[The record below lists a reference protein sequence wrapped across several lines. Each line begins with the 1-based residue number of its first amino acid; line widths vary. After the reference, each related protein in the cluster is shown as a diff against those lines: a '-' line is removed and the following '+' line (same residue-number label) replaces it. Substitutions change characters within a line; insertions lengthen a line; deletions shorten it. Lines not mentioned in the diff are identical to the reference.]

1 MDRDVMNTQQVPAS
15 IWQQMI
21 QQNFLSLYDLAA
33 DKITDPE
40 YLQGYDFVFE
50 FSNAVV
56 YLIVNDVTI
65 QADRQ
70 DIDSTQVR
78 TWRKEVVNQLIK
90 QHAQL
95 YLKNE
100 QALTY
105 QNESKNQ
112 SKNKLASDQA
122 QTADKAIYFIG
133 LTALSVQ
140 HQEIAEKNAEKS
152 TAQNLYQNSY
162 RNSYRTNHQSKP
174 VKTASYAVGYE
185 YGSQF
190 FAEDCVLDLDD
201 KESVLQVFSYQ
212 NFTEILKQL
221 VTPSDLTAF
230 LDFHRRKL
238 AGFEAFQDE
247 STLLAQFLQSADFHQ
262 RAIEVQKQLVSHN
275 LIAEIE
281 PRLLKAAEPEQAEFA
296 QALMAEIQKNTRM
309 WYKLFNSLV
318 KEYYD
323 VGTPIPKAQV
333 DILVD
338 ESMYTYACLVEKILA
353 HRTIDQESRWNG
365 YVRHEHSY
373 NVFGRHYLL
382 VFYAQDDNSSLSAD
396 KVRAGHQDLLF
407 ELNAQMQQPVM
418 QDLFLIGVDVR
429 PCEDSV
435 NTEVHLD
442 AFHQQGSL
450 IDANTQRL
458 YEQLAE
464 LRAQS

>member
-1 MDRDVMNTQQVPAS
+1 MYRDIMDTQQVPAS

-21 QQNFLSLYDLAA
+21 QQNFLSLYDLTP

-70 DIDSTQVR
+70 DIDSAQVR
-78 TWRKEVVNQLIK
+78 TWRKDVVNQLIK

-95 YLKNE
+95 YLKNDK
-100 QALTY
+100 ALAY
-105 QNESKNQ
+105 KDESKNK
-112 SKNKLASDQA
+112 SKNESASDT
-122 QTADKAIYFIG
+122 TADKAIYFIG

-140 HQEIAEKNAEKS
+140 HQDIAEKNS
-152 TAQNLYQNSY
+152 AQNTYHNSYQNSY
-162 RNSYRTNHQSKP
+162 RNSHQSKP
-174 VKTASYAVGYE
+174 AEAVSYAVGYE

-201 KESVLQVFSYQ
+201 EESVLQVFSYQ

-230 LDFHRRKL
+230 LDFHRGKL
-238 AGFEAFQDE
+238 TGFEAFQDE
-247 STLLAQFLQSADFHQ
+247 STLLVQFLQSPDFHQ
-262 RAIEVQKQLVSHN
+262 RAIKVQEQLVSHD
-275 LIAEIE
+275 LIAQIE

-296 QALMAEIQKNTRM
+296 KALMAEIQKNTRM
-309 WYKLFNSLV
+309 WYQLFNSLV
-318 KEYYD
+318 RERYD
-323 VGTPIPKAQV
+323 AGTPLPKEQV

-353 HRTIDQESRWNG
+353 HRTIDQDSRWNG

-429 PCEDSV
+429 PCENSV

-442 AFHQQGSL
+442 AFHQHGSL

-458 YEQLAE
+458 YQQLAE

>member
-1 MDRDVMNTQQVPAS
+1 MDTQQVPAS

-21 QQNFLSLYDLAA
+21 QQNFLSLYDLTP

-70 DIDSTQVR
+70 DIDSAQVR
-78 TWRKEVVNQLIK
+78 RWRKDVVNQLIK

-95 YLKNE
+95 YLKNDK
-100 QALTY
+100 ALAY
-105 QNESKNQ
+105 KDESKNK
-112 SKNKLASDQA
+112 SKNESASDT
-122 QTADKAIYFIG
+122 TADKAIYFIG

-140 HQEIAEKNAEKS
+140 HQDIAEKNS
-152 TAQNLYQNSY
+152 AQSAYHNSYQNSY
-162 RNSYRTNHQSKP
+162 RNSHQSKP
-174 VKTASYAVGYE
+174 AEAVSYAVGYE

-201 KESVLQVFSYQ
+201 EESVLQVFSYQ

-230 LDFHRRKL
+230 LDFHRGKL
-238 AGFEAFQDE
+238 TGFEAFQDE
-247 STLLAQFLQSADFHQ
+247 STLLVQFLQSPDFHQ
-262 RAIEVQKQLVSHN
+262 RAIKVQEQLVSHD
-275 LIAEIE
+275 LIAQIE

-296 QALMAEIQKNTRM
+296 KALMAEIQKNTRM
-309 WYKLFNSLV
+309 WYQLFNSLV
-318 KEYYD
+318 RERYD
-323 VGTPIPKAQV
+323 AGTPLPKEQV

-353 HRTIDQESRWNG
+353 HRTIDQDSRWSG

-373 NVFGRHYLL
+373 NVFGRHYLM

-442 AFHQQGSL
+442 AFHQHGSL

>member
-1 MDRDVMNTQQVPAS
+1 MYRDIMDTQQVPAS

-21 QQNFLSLYDLAA
+21 QQNFLSLYDLTP

-78 TWRKEVVNQLIK
+78 TWRKDVVNQLIK

-95 YLKNE
+95 YLKNDK
-100 QALTY
+100 ALAY
-105 QNESKNQ
+105 KDESKNK
-112 SKNKLASDQA
+112 SKNESASDT
-122 QTADKAIYFIG
+122 TADKAIYFIG

-140 HQEIAEKNAEKS
+140 HQDIAEKNS
-152 TAQNLYQNSY
+152 AQSAYHNSYQNSY
-162 RNSYRTNHQSKP
+162 RNSHQSKP
-174 VKTASYAVGYE
+174 AEAVSYAVGYE

-201 KESVLQVFSYQ
+201 EESVLQVFSYQ

-230 LDFHRRKL
+230 LDFHRGKL
-238 AGFEAFQDE
+238 TGFEAFQDE
-247 STLLAQFLQSADFHQ
+247 STLLVQFLQSPDFHQ
-262 RAIEVQKQLVSHN
+262 RAIKVQEQLVSHD
-275 LIAEIE
+275 LIAQIE

-296 QALMAEIQKNTRM
+296 KALMAEIQKNTRM
-309 WYKLFNSLV
+309 WYQLFNSLV
-318 KEYYD
+318 RERYD
-323 VGTPIPKAQV
+323 AGTPLPKEQV

-353 HRTIDQESRWNG
+353 HRTIDQDSRWNG

-373 NVFGRHYLL
+373 NVFGRHYLM

-429 PCEDSV
+429 PCENSV

-442 AFHQQGSL
+442 AFHQHGSL

-458 YEQLAE
+458 YQQLAE

>member
-1 MDRDVMNTQQVPAS
+1 MYRDIMDTQQVPAS

-21 QQNFLSLYDLAA
+21 QQNFLSLYDLTP

-50 FSNAVV
+50 FSNAMV

-95 YLKNE
+95 YLKND
-100 QALTY
+100 QALAY
-105 QNESKNQ
+105 KNKSKNES
-112 SKNKLASDQA
+112 ASDT
-122 QTADKAIYFIG
+122 TADKAVYFIG
-133 LTALSVQ
+133 LTSLSVQ
-140 HQEIAEKNAEKS
+140 HQEIAEKNS
-152 TAQNLYQNSY
+152 AQKGYQNSYQNSY
-162 RNSYRTNHQSKP
+162 RNNHQSKP
-174 VKTASYAVGYE
+174 VEAASYAVGYE

-201 KESVLQVFSYQ
+201 EESVLQVFSYQ

-247 STLLAQFLQSADFHQ
+247 STLLAQFLQSPDFHQ
-262 RAIEVQKQLVSHN
+262 RAIKVQEQLISHD
-275 LIAEIE
+275 LIVQIE

-296 QALMAEIQKNTRM
+296 KALMAEIQKNTRM
-309 WYKLFNSLV
+309 WYQLFNSLIR
-318 KEYYD
+318 ECYEA
-323 VGTPIPKAQV
+323 GTPLPKEQV

-353 HRTIDQESRWNG
+353 HRSIDQDSRWTG
-365 YVRHEHSY
+365 YMRHEHSY

-442 AFHQQGSL
+442 GFHQHGSL

-458 YEQLAE
+458 YQQLAE

>member
-1 MDRDVMNTQQVPAS
+1 MYRDIMDTQQVPAS

-21 QQNFLSLYDLAA
+21 QQNFLSLYDLTP

-95 YLKNE
+95 YLKNDK
-100 QALTY
+100 ALAY
-105 QNESKNQ
+105 KDESKNK
-112 SKNKLASDQA
+112 SKNESASDT
-122 QTADKAIYFIG
+122 TADKAIYFIG

-140 HQEIAEKNAEKS
+140 HQDIAEKNSAQS
-152 TAQNLYQNSY
+152 TYHNSYQNSY
-162 RNSYRTNHQSKP
+162 RNSHQSKP
-174 VKTASYAVGYE
+174 AEAVSYAVGYE

-201 KESVLQVFSYQ
+201 EESVLQVFSYQ

-230 LDFHRRKL
+230 LDFHRGKL
-238 AGFEAFQDE
+238 TGFEAFQDE
-247 STLLAQFLQSADFHQ
+247 STLLVQFLQSPDFHQ
-262 RAIEVQKQLVSHN
+262 RAIKVQEQLVSHD
-275 LIAEIE
+275 LIAQIE

-296 QALMAEIQKNTRM
+296 KALMAEIQKNTRM
-309 WYKLFNSLV
+309 WYQLFNSLV
-318 KEYYD
+318 RERYD
-323 VGTPIPKAQV
+323 AGTPLPKEQV

-353 HRTIDQESRWNG
+353 HRSIDQDSRWTG

-373 NVFGRHYLL
+373 NVFGRHYLM
-382 VFYAQDDNSSLSAD
+382 VFYAQDDSSSLSAD

-442 AFHQQGSL
+442 AFHQHGSL

-458 YEQLAE
+458 YQQLAE

>member
-1 MDRDVMNTQQVPAS
+1 MYRDIMDTQQVPAS

-21 QQNFLSLYDLAA
+21 QQNFLSLYDLTP

-70 DIDSTQVR
+70 DIDSAQVR
-78 TWRKEVVNQLIK
+78 TWRKDVVNQLIK

-95 YLKNE
+95 YLKNDK
-100 QALTY
+100 ALAY
-105 QNESKNQ
+105 KDESKNK
-112 SKNKLASDQA
+112 SKNESASDT
-122 QTADKAIYFIG
+122 TADKAIYFIG

-140 HQEIAEKNAEKS
+140 HQDIAEKNSAQS
-152 TAQNLYQNSY
+152 TYHNSYQNSY
-162 RNSYRTNHQSKP
+162 RNSHQSKP
-174 VKTASYAVGYE
+174 AEAVSYAVGYE

-201 KESVLQVFSYQ
+201 EESVLQVFSYQ

-230 LDFHRRKL
+230 LDFHRGKL
-238 AGFEAFQDE
+238 TGFEAFQDE
-247 STLLAQFLQSADFHQ
+247 STLLVQFLQSPDFHQ
-262 RAIEVQKQLVSHN
+262 RAIKVQEQLVSHD
-275 LIAEIE
+275 LIAQIE

-296 QALMAEIQKNTRM
+296 KALMAEIQKNTRM
-309 WYKLFNSLV
+309 WYQLFNSLV
-318 KEYYD
+318 RERYD
-323 VGTPIPKAQV
+323 AGTPLPKEQV

-353 HRTIDQESRWNG
+353 HRTIDQDSRWNG

-373 NVFGRHYLL
+373 NVFGRHYLM

-435 NTEVHLD
+435 NTEVHLE
-442 AFHQQGSL
+442 AFHQHGSL

>member
-1 MDRDVMNTQQVPAS
+1 MDRDVMDTQQVPAS

-21 QQNFLSLYDLAA
+21 QQNFLSLYDLTP
-33 DKITDPE
+33 DKITNPE
-40 YLQGYDFVFE
+40 YLQGYVFVFE

-78 TWRKEVVNQLIK
+78 VWRKEVVNQLIK

-100 QALTY
+100 QALAY
-105 QNESKNQ
+105 QNDSKNQ
-112 SKNKLASDQA
+112 SKSKLASD

-140 HQEIAEKNAEKS
+140 HQEITEKNTTKNN
-152 TAQNLYQNSY
+152 AQNVYQNRYQNSY
-162 RNSYRTNHQSKP
+162 RNSQQSKP
-174 VKTASYAVGYE
+174 VETASYAVGYE

-201 KESVLQVFSYQ
+201 EESVLQVFSYQ

-247 STLLAQFLQSADFHQ
+247 STLLAQFLQSPDFHQ

-281 PRLLKAAEPEQAEFA
+281 PRLLKAAEPEQTEFA

-318 KEYYD
+318 KECYAA
-323 VGTPIPKAQV
+323 GTPLPKEQV

-353 HRTIDQESRWNG
+353 HRTIDQDSRWSG
-365 YVRHEHSY
+365 YARHEHSY

-429 PCEDSV
+429 PCEDTV

>member
-1 MDRDVMNTQQVPAS
+1 MYRDIMNTQQVPAS

-21 QQNFLSLYDLAA
+21 QQNFLSLYDLTP

-70 DIDSTQVR
+70 DIDSAQVR
-78 TWRKEVVNQLIK
+78 RWRKDVVNQLIK

-95 YLKNE
+95 YLKNDK
-100 QALTY
+100 ALAY
-105 QNESKNQ
+105 KDESKNK
-112 SKNKLASDQA
+112 SKNESASDT
-122 QTADKAIYFIG
+122 TADKAIYFIG

-140 HQEIAEKNAEKS
+140 HQDIAEKNS
-152 TAQNLYQNSY
+152 AQSAYHNSYQNSY
-162 RNSYRTNHQSKP
+162 RNSHQSKP
-174 VKTASYAVGYE
+174 AEAVSYAVGYE

-201 KESVLQVFSYQ
+201 EESVLQVFSYQ

-221 VTPSDLTAF
+221 VTPSDLTTF
-230 LDFHRRKL
+230 LDFHRGKL
-238 AGFEAFQDE
+238 TGFEAFQDE
-247 STLLAQFLQSADFHQ
+247 STLLVQFLQSPDFHQ
-262 RAIEVQKQLVSHN
+262 RAIKVQEQLVSHD
-275 LIAEIE
+275 LIAQIE

-296 QALMAEIQKNTRM
+296 KALMAEIQKNTRM
-309 WYKLFNSLV
+309 WYQLFNSLV
-318 KEYYD
+318 RERYD
-323 VGTPIPKAQV
+323 AGTPLPKEQV

-353 HRTIDQESRWNG
+353 HRTIDQDSRWSG

-373 NVFGRHYLL
+373 NVFGRHYLM
-382 VFYAQDDNSSLSAD
+382 VFYAQDDSSSLSAD

-418 QDLFLIGVDVR
+418 QDLFLIGVGVR
-429 PCEDSV
+429 PCENSV

-442 AFHQQGSL
+442 AFHQHGSL

>member
-1 MDRDVMNTQQVPAS
+1 MYRDIMDTQQVPAS

-21 QQNFLSLYDLAA
+21 QQNFLSLYDLTA

-50 FSNAVV
+50 FSNAMV

-95 YLKNE
+95 YLKND
-100 QALTY
+100 QALAY
-105 QNESKNQ
+105 KKES
-112 SKNKLASDQA
+112 AFDT
-122 QTADKAIYFIG
+122 TADKAVYFIG
-133 LTALSVQ
+133 LTSLSVQ
-140 HQEIAEKNAEKS
+140 HQEIAEKNS
-152 TAQNLYQNSY
+152 AQKGYQNSYQNSY
-162 RNSYRTNHQSKP
+162 RNNHQSKP
-174 VKTASYAVGYE
+174 VEAASYAVGYE

-201 KESVLQVFSYQ
+201 EESVLQVFSYQ

-247 STLLAQFLQSADFHQ
+247 STLLAQFLQSPDFHQ

-275 LIAEIE
+275 LVAQIE

-296 QALMAEIQKNTRM
+296 KALMAEIQKNTRM
-309 WYKLFNSLV
+309 WYRLFNSLV
-318 KEYYD
+318 RECYD
-323 VGTPIPKAQV
+323 AGTPLPKEQV

-353 HRTIDQESRWNG
+353 HRSIDQDSRWTG

-442 AFHQQGSL
+442 AFHQHGSL

-458 YEQLAE
+458 YQQLAE

>member
-1 MDRDVMNTQQVPAS
+1 MYRDIMDTQQVPAS

-21 QQNFLSLYDLAA
+21 QQNFLSLYDLTA
-33 DKITDPE
+33 DKITNPE

-50 FSNAVV
+50 FSNAMV

-90 QHAQL
+90 QHSQL
-95 YLKNE
+95 YFKNDNALAYKNE
-100 QALTY
+100 
-105 QNESKNQ
+105 S
-112 SKNKLASDQA
+112 AS
-122 QTADKAIYFIG
+122 DKAIYFIG
-133 LTALSVQ
+133 LTSLSVQ
-140 HQEIAEKNAEKS
+140 HQEIAEKNS
-152 TAQNLYQNSY
+152 AQKGYQNSYQNSY
-162 RNSYRTNHQSKP
+162 RNNYQSKASEA
-174 VKTASYAVGYE
+174 ASYAVGYE

-201 KESVLQVFSYQ
+201 EESVLQVFSYQ
-212 NFTEILKQL
+212 NFTQILKQL

-230 LDFHRRKL
+230 LDFHRLKL

-247 STLLAQFLQSADFHQ
+247 STLLAQFLQSPDFHQ

-275 LIAEIE
+275 LIAQIE

-296 QALMAEIQKNTRM
+296 KALMAEIQKNTRM
-309 WYKLFNSLV
+309 WYRLFNSLV
-318 KEYYD
+318 RECYD
-323 VGTPIPKAQV
+323 AGTPLPKEQV

-353 HRTIDQESRWNG
+353 HRSIDQDSRWTG

-407 ELNAQMQQPVM
+407 ELNAQMQKPVM

-442 AFHQQGSL
+442 AFHQHGSL

-458 YEQLAE
+458 YQQLAE

>member
-1 MDRDVMNTQQVPAS
+1 MYRDIMDTQQVPAS

-21 QQNFLSLYDLAA
+21 QQNFLSLYDLTP

-65 QADRQ
+65 QTDRQ
-70 DIDSTQVR
+70 DIDSAQVR
-78 TWRKEVVNQLIK
+78 TWRKDVVNQLIK

-95 YLKNE
+95 YLKNDK
-100 QALTY
+100 ALAY
-105 QNESKNQ
+105 KDESKNK
-112 SKNKLASDQA
+112 SKNESASDT
-122 QTADKAIYFIG
+122 TADKAIYFIG
-133 LTALSVQ
+133 LTALAVQ
-140 HQEIAEKNAEKS
+140 HQDIAEKNSAQS
-152 TAQNLYQNSY
+152 TYHNCYQNSY
-162 RNSYRTNHQSKP
+162 RNSHQSKP
-174 VKTASYAVGYE
+174 AEAVSYAVGYE

-201 KESVLQVFSYQ
+201 EESVLQVFSYQ

-230 LDFHRRKL
+230 LDFHRGKL
-238 AGFEAFQDE
+238 TGFEAFQDE
-247 STLLAQFLQSADFHQ
+247 STLLVQFLQSPDFHQ
-262 RAIEVQKQLVSHN
+262 RAIKVQEQLVSHD
-275 LIAEIE
+275 LIAQIE

-296 QALMAEIQKNTRM
+296 KALMAEIQKNTRM
-309 WYKLFNSLV
+309 WYQLFNSLV
-318 KEYYD
+318 RERYD
-323 VGTPIPKAQV
+323 AGTPLPKEQV

-353 HRTIDQESRWNG
+353 HRTIDQDSRWNG

-373 NVFGRHYLL
+373 NVFGRHYLM
-382 VFYAQDDNSSLSAD
+382 VFYAQDDNSSLSAH

-442 AFHQQGSL
+442 AFHQHGSL

-458 YEQLAE
+458 YQQLAE

>member
-1 MDRDVMNTQQVPAS
+1 MYRDIMDTQQVPAS

-21 QQNFLSLYDLAA
+21 QQNFLSLYDLTP

-50 FSNAVV
+50 FSNAMV

-95 YLKNE
+95 YLKND
-100 QALTY
+100 QALAY
-105 QNESKNQ
+105 KKKSKNES
-112 SKNKLASDQA
+112 ASD
-122 QTADKAIYFIG
+122 TTTDKAIYFIG
-133 LTALSVQ
+133 LTSLSVQ
-140 HQEIAEKNAEKS
+140 HQEISEKNS
-152 TAQNLYQNSY
+152 AQKGYQNSYQNSY
-162 RNSYRTNHQSKP
+162 RNNHQSKP
-174 VKTASYAVGYE
+174 VEAASYAVGYE

-201 KESVLQVFSYQ
+201 EESVLQVFSYQ

-247 STLLAQFLQSADFHQ
+247 STLLVQFLQSPDFHQ

-275 LIAEIE
+275 LVAQIE

-296 QALMAEIQKNTRM
+296 KALMAEIQKNTRM
-309 WYKLFNSLV
+309 WYQLFNSLV
-318 KEYYD
+318 RECYD
-323 VGTPIPKAQV
+323 AGTPLPKEQV

-353 HRTIDQESRWNG
+353 HRSIDQDSRWTG

-442 AFHQQGSL
+442 AFHQHGSL

-458 YEQLAE
+458 YQQLAE

>member
-1 MDRDVMNTQQVPAS
+1 MDRDVMDTQQVPAS

-78 TWRKEVVNQLIK
+78 TWRKDVVNQLIK

-100 QALTY
+100 QALAY
-105 QNESKNQ
+105 QNDSKNQ
-112 SKNKLASDQA
+112 SKTKLTSD

-174 VKTASYAVGYE
+174 VETVSYAVGYE

-201 KESVLQVFSYQ
+201 KESILQVFSYQ

-247 STLLAQFLQSADFHQ
+247 STLLAQFLQSPDFHQ

-318 KEYYD
+318 RACYD
-323 VGTPIPKAQV
+323 MGTPLPKEQV

-353 HRTIDQESRWNG
+353 HRTIDQDSRWSG

-382 VFYAQDDNSSLSAD
+382 VFYAQDDSSSLSAN

>member
-1 MDRDVMNTQQVPAS
+1 MYRDIMDTQQVPAS

-21 QQNFLSLYDLAA
+21 QQNFLSLYDLTP

-78 TWRKEVVNQLIK
+78 TWRKDVVNQLIK

-95 YLKNE
+95 YLKNDK
-100 QALTY
+100 ALAY
-105 QNESKNQ
+105 KDESKNK
-112 SKNKLASDQA
+112 SKNESASDT
-122 QTADKAIYFIG
+122 TADKAIYFIG

-140 HQEIAEKNAEKS
+140 HQDIAEKNSAQS
-152 TAQNLYQNSY
+152 TYHNSYQNSY
-162 RNSYRTNHQSKP
+162 RNNHQSKP
-174 VKTASYAVGYE
+174 AEAVSYAVGYE

-201 KESVLQVFSYQ
+201 EESVLQVFSYQ

-230 LDFHRRKL
+230 LDFHRGKL
-238 AGFEAFQDE
+238 TGFEAFQDE
-247 STLLAQFLQSADFHQ
+247 STLLVQFLQSPDFHQ
-262 RAIEVQKQLVSHN
+262 RAIKVQEQLVSHD
-275 LIAEIE
+275 LIAQIE

-296 QALMAEIQKNTRM
+296 KALMAEIQKNTRM
-309 WYKLFNSLV
+309 WYQLFNSLV
-318 KEYYD
+318 RERYD
-323 VGTPIPKAQV
+323 AGTPLPKEQV

-353 HRTIDQESRWNG
+353 HRTIDQDSRWSG

-429 PCEDSV
+429 PCENSV

-442 AFHQQGSL
+442 ACHQHGSL

-458 YEQLAE
+458 YQQLAE

>member
-1 MDRDVMNTQQVPAS
+1 MYRDIMDTQQVPAS

-21 QQNFLSLYDLAA
+21 QQNFLSLYDLTA

-50 FSNAVV
+50 FSNAMV

-95 YLKNE
+95 YLKND
-100 QALTY
+100 QALAY
-105 QNESKNQ
+105 KNKSKNES
-112 SKNKLASDQA
+112 ASDT
-122 QTADKAIYFIG
+122 TADKAVYFIG
-133 LTALSVQ
+133 LTSLSVQ
-140 HQEIAEKNAEKS
+140 HQEIAEKNS
-152 TAQNLYQNSY
+152 AQKGYQNSYQNSY
-162 RNSYRTNHQSKP
+162 RNNHQSKP
-174 VKTASYAVGYE
+174 VEAASYAVGYE

-201 KESVLQVFSYQ
+201 EESVLQVFSYQ

-247 STLLAQFLQSADFHQ
+247 STLLAQFLQSPDFHQ
-262 RAIEVQKQLVSHN
+262 RAIKVQEQLISHD
-275 LIAEIE
+275 LIVQIE

-296 QALMAEIQKNTRM
+296 KALMAEIQKNTRM
-309 WYKLFNSLV
+309 WYQLFNSLIR
-318 KEYYD
+318 ECYD
-323 VGTPIPKAQV
+323 AGTPLPKEQV

-353 HRTIDQESRWNG
+353 HRSIDQDSRWTG

-442 AFHQQGSL
+442 GFHQHGSL

-458 YEQLAE
+458 YQQLAE

>member
-1 MDRDVMNTQQVPAS
+1 MYRDIMDTQQVPAS

-21 QQNFLSLYDLAA
+21 QQNFLSLYDLTP

-70 DIDSTQVR
+70 DIDSAQVR
-78 TWRKEVVNQLIK
+78 TWRKDVVNQLIK
-90 QHAQL
+90 QHAPL
-95 YLKNE
+95 YLKNDK
-100 QALTY
+100 ALAY
-105 QNESKNQ
+105 KDESKNK
-112 SKNKLASDQA
+112 SKNESASDT
-122 QTADKAIYFIG
+122 TADKAIYFIG

-140 HQEIAEKNAEKS
+140 HQDIAEKNSAQS
-152 TAQNLYQNSY
+152 TYHNSYQNSY
-162 RNSYRTNHQSKP
+162 RNSHQSKP
-174 VKTASYAVGYE
+174 AEAVSYAVGYE

-201 KESVLQVFSYQ
+201 EESVLQVFSYQ

-230 LDFHRRKL
+230 LDFHRGKL
-238 AGFEAFQDE
+238 TGFEAFQDE
-247 STLLAQFLQSADFHQ
+247 STLLVQFLQSPDFHQ
-262 RAIEVQKQLVSHN
+262 RAIKVQEQLVGHD
-275 LIAEIE
+275 LIAQIE

-296 QALMAEIQKNTRM
+296 KALMAEIQKNTRM
-309 WYKLFNSLV
+309 WYQLFNSLV
-318 KEYYD
+318 RERYD
-323 VGTPIPKAQV
+323 AGTPLPKEQV

-353 HRTIDQESRWNG
+353 HRTIDQDSRWNG

-373 NVFGRHYLL
+373 NVFGRHYLM

-429 PCEDSV
+429 PCENSV

-442 AFHQQGSL
+442 AFHQHGSL

>member
-1 MDRDVMNTQQVPAS
+1 MYRDIMDTQQVPAS

-21 QQNFLSLYDLAA
+21 QQNFLSLYDLTP

-70 DIDSTQVR
+70 DIDSAQVR
-78 TWRKEVVNQLIK
+78 TWRKDVVNQLIK

-95 YLKNE
+95 YLKNDK
-100 QALTY
+100 ALAY
-105 QNESKNQ
+105 KDESKNESKNE
-112 SKNKLASDQA
+112 SASDT
-122 QTADKAIYFIG
+122 TADKAIYFIG

-140 HQEIAEKNAEKS
+140 HQDIAEKNSAQS
-152 TAQNLYQNSY
+152 TYHNSYQNSY
-162 RNSYRTNHQSKP
+162 RNSHQSKP
-174 VKTASYAVGYE
+174 AEAVSYAVGYE

-201 KESVLQVFSYQ
+201 EESVLQVFSYQ

-230 LDFHRRKL
+230 LDFHRGKL
-238 AGFEAFQDE
+238 TGFESFQDE
-247 STLLAQFLQSADFHQ
+247 STLLVQFLQSPDFHQ
-262 RAIEVQKQLVSHN
+262 RAIKVQEQLVGHD
-275 LIAEIE
+275 LIAQIE

-296 QALMAEIQKNTRM
+296 KALMAEIQKNTRM
-309 WYKLFNSLV
+309 WYQLFNSLV
-318 KEYYD
+318 RERYD
-323 VGTPIPKAQV
+323 AGTPLPKEQV

-353 HRTIDQESRWNG
+353 HRTIDQDSRWNG

-373 NVFGRHYLL
+373 NVFGRHYLM

-442 AFHQQGSL
+442 AFHQHGSL

>member
-1 MDRDVMNTQQVPAS
+1 MYRDIMDTQQVPAS

-21 QQNFLSLYDLAA
+21 QQNFLSLYDLTP

-70 DIDSTQVR
+70 DIDSAQVR
-78 TWRKEVVNQLIK
+78 TWRKDVVNQLIK

-95 YLKNE
+95 YLKNDK
-100 QALTY
+100 ALAY
-105 QNESKNQ
+105 KDESKNK
-112 SKNKLASDQA
+112 SKNESASDT
-122 QTADKAIYFIG
+122 TADKAIYFIG

-140 HQEIAEKNAEKS
+140 HQDIAEKNSAQS
-152 TAQNLYQNSY
+152 TYHNSYQNSY
-162 RNSYRTNHQSKP
+162 RNSHQSKP
-174 VKTASYAVGYE
+174 AEAVSYAVGYE

-201 KESVLQVFSYQ
+201 EESVLQVFSYQ

-230 LDFHRRKL
+230 LDFHRGKL
-238 AGFEAFQDE
+238 TGFESFQDE
-247 STLLAQFLQSADFHQ
+247 STLLVQFLQSPDFHQ
-262 RAIEVQKQLVSHN
+262 RAIKVQEQLVSHD
-275 LIAEIE
+275 LIAQIE

-296 QALMAEIQKNTRM
+296 KALMAEIQKNTRM
-309 WYKLFNSLV
+309 WYQIFNSLV
-318 KEYYD
+318 RERYD
-323 VGTPIPKAQV
+323 AGTPLPKEQV

-353 HRTIDQESRWNG
+353 HRTIDQDSRWNG

-373 NVFGRHYLL
+373 NVFGRHYLM

-429 PCEDSV
+429 PCENSV

-442 AFHQQGSL
+442 AFHQHGSL

-458 YEQLAE
+458 YQQLAE

>member
-1 MDRDVMNTQQVPAS
+1 MYRDIMDTQQVPAS

-21 QQNFLSLYDLAA
+21 QQNFLSLYDLTP

-70 DIDSTQVR
+70 DIDSAQVR
-78 TWRKEVVNQLIK
+78 TWRKDVVNQLIK

-95 YLKNE
+95 YLKNDK
-100 QALTY
+100 ALAY
-105 QNESKNQ
+105 KDESKNK
-112 SKNKLASDQA
+112 SKNESASDT
-122 QTADKAIYFIG
+122 TADKAIYFIG

-140 HQEIAEKNAEKS
+140 HQDIAEKNSAQS
-152 TAQNLYQNSY
+152 TYHNSYQNSY
-162 RNSYRTNHQSKP
+162 RNSHQSKP
-174 VKTASYAVGYE
+174 AEAVSYAVGYE

-201 KESVLQVFSYQ
+201 EESVLQVFSYQ

-230 LDFHRRKL
+230 LDFHRGKL
-238 AGFEAFQDE
+238 TGFESFQDE
-247 STLLAQFLQSADFHQ
+247 STLLVQFLQSPDFHQ
-262 RAIEVQKQLVSHN
+262 RAIKVQEQLVSHD
-275 LIAEIE
+275 LIAQIE

-296 QALMAEIQKNTRM
+296 KALMAEIQKNTRM
-309 WYKLFNSLV
+309 WYQLFNSLV
-318 KEYYD
+318 RERYD
-323 VGTPIPKAQV
+323 AGTPLPKEQV

-353 HRTIDQESRWNG
+353 HRTIDQDSRWNG

-373 NVFGRHYLL
+373 NVFGRHYLM

-442 AFHQQGSL
+442 AFHQHGSL

-458 YEQLAE
+458 YQQLAE

>member
-1 MDRDVMNTQQVPAS
+1 MYRDIMDTQQVPAS

-21 QQNFLSLYDLAA
+21 QQNFLSLYDLTP

-70 DIDSTQVR
+70 DIDSAQVR
-78 TWRKEVVNQLIK
+78 RWRKDVVNQLIK

-95 YLKNE
+95 YLKNDK
-100 QALTY
+100 ALAY
-105 QNESKNQ
+105 KDESKNK
-112 SKNKLASDQA
+112 SKNESASDT
-122 QTADKAIYFIG
+122 TADKAIYFIG

-140 HQEIAEKNAEKS
+140 HQDIAEKNS
-152 TAQNLYQNSY
+152 AQSAYHNSYQNSY
-162 RNSYRTNHQSKP
+162 RNSHQSKP
-174 VKTASYAVGYE
+174 AEAVSYAVGYE

-201 KESVLQVFSYQ
+201 EESVLQVFSYQ

-230 LDFHRRKL
+230 LDFHRGKL
-238 AGFEAFQDE
+238 TGFEAFQDE
-247 STLLAQFLQSADFHQ
+247 STLLVQFLQSPDFHQ
-262 RAIEVQKQLVSHN
+262 RAIKVQEQLVSHD
-275 LIAEIE
+275 LIAQIE

-296 QALMAEIQKNTRM
+296 KALMAEIQKNTRM
-309 WYKLFNSLV
+309 WYQLFNSLV
-318 KEYYD
+318 RERYD
-323 VGTPIPKAQV
+323 AGTPLPKEQV

-353 HRTIDQESRWNG
+353 HRTIDQDSRWNG

-373 NVFGRHYLL
+373 NVFGRHYLM

-418 QDLFLIGVDVR
+418 QDLFLIGVGVR
-429 PCEDSV
+429 PCENSV

-442 AFHQQGSL
+442 AFHQHGSL

>member
-1 MDRDVMNTQQVPAS
+1 MYRDIMNTQQVPAS

-21 QQNFLSLYDLAA
+21 QQNFLSLYDLTP

-70 DIDSTQVR
+70 DIDSAQVR
-78 TWRKEVVNQLIK
+78 TWRKDVVNQLIK

-95 YLKNE
+95 YLKNDK
-100 QALTY
+100 ALAY
-105 QNESKNQ
+105 KDESKNK
-112 SKNKLASDQA
+112 SKNESASDT
-122 QTADKAIYFIG
+122 TADKAIYFIG

-140 HQEIAEKNAEKS
+140 HQDIAEKNSAQS
-152 TAQNLYQNSY
+152 TYHNSYQNSY
-162 RNSYRTNHQSKP
+162 RNSHQSKP
-174 VKTASYAVGYE
+174 AEAVSYAVGYE

-201 KESVLQVFSYQ
+201 EESVLQVFSYQ

-230 LDFHRRKL
+230 LDFHRGKL
-238 AGFEAFQDE
+238 TGFEAFQDE
-247 STLLAQFLQSADFHQ
+247 STLLVQFLQSPDFHQ
-262 RAIEVQKQLVSHN
+262 RAIKVQEQLVGHD
-275 LIAEIE
+275 LIAQIE

-296 QALMAEIQKNTRM
+296 KALMAEIQKNTRM
-309 WYKLFNSLV
+309 WYQLFNSLV
-318 KEYYD
+318 RERYD
-323 VGTPIPKAQV
+323 AGTPLPKEQV

-353 HRTIDQESRWNG
+353 HRTIDQDSRWSG

-373 NVFGRHYLL
+373 NVFGRHYLM
-382 VFYAQDDNSSLSAD
+382 VFYAQDDSSSLSAD

-418 QDLFLIGVDVR
+418 QDLFLIGVGVR
-429 PCEDSV
+429 PCENSV

-442 AFHQQGSL
+442 AFHQHGSL

>member
-1 MDRDVMNTQQVPAS
+1 MYRDIMDTQQVPAS

-21 QQNFLSLYDLAA
+21 QQNFLSLYDLTP

-78 TWRKEVVNQLIK
+78 TWRKDVVNQLIK

-95 YLKNE
+95 YLKNDK
-100 QALTY
+100 ALAY
-105 QNESKNQ
+105 KDESKNK
-112 SKNKLASDQA
+112 SKNESASDT
-122 QTADKAIYFIG
+122 TADKAIYFIG

-140 HQEIAEKNAEKS
+140 HQDIAEKNSAQS
-152 TAQNLYQNSY
+152 TYHNSYQNSY
-162 RNSYRTNHQSKP
+162 RNSHQSKP
-174 VKTASYAVGYE
+174 AEAVSYAVGYE

-201 KESVLQVFSYQ
+201 EESVLQVFSYQ

-230 LDFHRRKL
+230 LDFHRGKL
-238 AGFEAFQDE
+238 TGFEAFQDE
-247 STLLAQFLQSADFHQ
+247 STLLVQFLQSPDFHQ
-262 RAIEVQKQLVSHN
+262 RAIKVQEQLVSHD
-275 LIAEIE
+275 LIAQIE

-296 QALMAEIQKNTRM
+296 KALMAEIQKNTRM
-309 WYKLFNSLV
+309 WYQLFNSLV
-318 KEYYD
+318 RERYD
-323 VGTPIPKAQV
+323 AGTPLPKEQV

-353 HRTIDQESRWNG
+353 HRTIDQDSRWNG

-373 NVFGRHYLL
+373 NVFGRHYLM

-418 QDLFLIGVDVR
+418 QDLFLIGVGVR

-442 AFHQQGSL
+442 AFHQHGSL

-458 YEQLAE
+458 YQQLAE

>member
-1 MDRDVMNTQQVPAS
+1 MYRDIMDTQQVSAS

-21 QQNFLSLYDLAA
+21 QQNFLSLYDLTP

-50 FSNAVV
+50 FSNAMV

-95 YLKNE
+95 YFKNDKALAYKNE
-100 QALTY
+100 
-105 QNESKNQ
+105 S
-112 SKNKLASDQA
+112 ASDT
-122 QTADKAIYFIG
+122 TADKAIYFIG
-133 LTALSVQ
+133 LTSLSVQ
-140 HQEIAEKNAEKS
+140 HQDIAGKNS
-152 TAQNLYQNSY
+152 AQKGYQNSYQNSY
-162 RNSYRTNHQSKP
+162 RNNHQSKP
-174 VKTASYAVGYE
+174 VEAASYAVGYE

-201 KESVLQVFSYQ
+201 EESVLQVFSYQ

-247 STLLAQFLQSADFHQ
+247 STLLAQFLQSPDFHQ

-275 LIAEIE
+275 LIAQIE

-296 QALMAEIQKNTRM
+296 KALMAEIQKNTRM
-309 WYKLFNSLV
+309 WYQLFNSLV
-318 KEYYD
+318 RECYD
-323 VGTPIPKAQV
+323 AGTPLPKEQV

-353 HRTIDQESRWNG
+353 HRSIDQDSRWTG

-382 VFYAQDDNSSLSAD
+382 VFYAQDDNSSLSAG

-442 AFHQQGSL
+442 AFHQHGSL

-458 YEQLAE
+458 YQQLAE

>member
-1 MDRDVMNTQQVPAS
+1 MYRDIMDTQQVPAS

-21 QQNFLSLYDLAA
+21 QQNFLSLYDLTP

-70 DIDSTQVR
+70 DIDSAQVR
-78 TWRKEVVNQLIK
+78 TWRKDVVNQLIK

-95 YLKNE
+95 YLKNDK
-100 QALTY
+100 ALAY
-105 QNESKNQ
+105 KDESKNK
-112 SKNKLASDQA
+112 SKNESASDT
-122 QTADKAIYFIG
+122 TADKAIYFIG

-140 HQEIAEKNAEKS
+140 HQDIAEKNSAQS
-152 TAQNLYQNSY
+152 TYHNSYQNSY
-162 RNSYRTNHQSKP
+162 RNSHQSKP
-174 VKTASYAVGYE
+174 AEAVSYAVGYE

-201 KESVLQVFSYQ
+201 EESVLQVFSYQ

-230 LDFHRRKL
+230 LDFHRGKL
-238 AGFEAFQDE
+238 TGFEAFQDE
-247 STLLAQFLQSADFHQ
+247 STLLVQFLQSPDFHQ
-262 RAIEVQKQLVSHN
+262 RAIKVQEQLVSHD
-275 LIAEIE
+275 LIAQIE

-296 QALMAEIQKNTRM
+296 KALMAEIQKNTRM
-309 WYKLFNSLV
+309 WYQLFNSLV
-318 KEYYD
+318 RERYD
-323 VGTPIPKAQV
+323 AGTPLPKEQV

-353 HRTIDQESRWNG
+353 HRTIDQDSRWNG

-373 NVFGRHYLL
+373 NVFGRHYLM

-435 NTEVHLD
+435 NTEVHLE
-442 AFHQQGSL
+442 AFHQHGSL

-458 YEQLAE
+458 YQQLAE

>member
-1 MDRDVMNTQQVPAS
+1 MYRDIMDTQQVPAS

-21 QQNFLSLYDLAA
+21 QQNFLSLYDLTP

-70 DIDSTQVR
+70 DIDSAQVR
-78 TWRKEVVNQLIK
+78 TWRKDVVNQLIK

-95 YLKNE
+95 YLKNDK
-100 QALTY
+100 ALAY
-105 QNESKNQ
+105 KDESKNK
-112 SKNKLASDQA
+112 SKNESASDT
-122 QTADKAIYFIG
+122 TADKAIYFIG

-140 HQEIAEKNAEKS
+140 HQDIAEKNSAQS
-152 TAQNLYQNSY
+152 TYHNSYQNSY
-162 RNSYRTNHQSKP
+162 RNSHQSKP
-174 VKTASYAVGYE
+174 AEAVSYAVGYE

-201 KESVLQVFSYQ
+201 EESVLQVFSYQ

-230 LDFHRRKL
+230 LDFHRGKL
-238 AGFEAFQDE
+238 TGFEAFQDE
-247 STLLAQFLQSADFHQ
+247 STLLVQFLQSPDFHQ
-262 RAIEVQKQLVSHN
+262 RAIKVQEQLVSHD
-275 LIAEIE
+275 LIAQIE

-296 QALMAEIQKNTRM
+296 KALMAEIQKNTRM
-309 WYKLFNSLV
+309 WYQLFNSLV
-318 KEYYD
+318 RERYD
-323 VGTPIPKAQV
+323 AGTPLPKEQV

-353 HRTIDQESRWNG
+353 HRTIDQDSRWSG

-373 NVFGRHYLL
+373 NVFGRHYLM
-382 VFYAQDDNSSLSAD
+382 VFYAQDDSSSLSAD

-442 AFHQQGSL
+442 AFHQHGSL

-458 YEQLAE
+458 YQQLAE

>member
-1 MDRDVMNTQQVPAS
+1 MYRDIMDTQQVPAS

-21 QQNFLSLYDLAA
+21 QQNFLSLYDLTP

-70 DIDSTQVR
+70 DIDSAQVR
-78 TWRKEVVNQLIK
+78 TWRKDVVNQLIK

-95 YLKNE
+95 YLKNDK
-100 QALTY
+100 ALAY
-105 QNESKNQ
+105 KDESKNESKNE
-112 SKNKLASDQA
+112 SASDT
-122 QTADKAIYFIG
+122 TADKAIYFIG

-140 HQEIAEKNAEKS
+140 HQDIAEKNSAQS
-152 TAQNLYQNSY
+152 TYHNSYQNSY
-162 RNSYRTNHQSKP
+162 RNSHQSKP
-174 VKTASYAVGYE
+174 AEAVSYAVGYE

-201 KESVLQVFSYQ
+201 EESVLQVFSYQ

-230 LDFHRRKL
+230 LDFHRGKL
-238 AGFEAFQDE
+238 TGFEAFQDE
-247 STLLAQFLQSADFHQ
+247 STLLVQFLQSPDFHQ
-262 RAIEVQKQLVSHN
+262 RAIKVQEQLVSHD
-275 LIAEIE
+275 LIAQIE

-296 QALMAEIQKNTRM
+296 KALMAEIQKNTRM
-309 WYKLFNSLV
+309 WYQLFNSLV
-318 KEYYD
+318 RERYD
-323 VGTPIPKAQV
+323 AGTPLPKEQV

-353 HRTIDQESRWNG
+353 HRTIDQDSRWSG

-382 VFYAQDDNSSLSAD
+382 VFYAQDDSSSLSAD

-429 PCEDSV
+429 PCDDSV

-442 AFHQQGSL
+442 AFHRQGSH

>member
-1 MDRDVMNTQQVPAS
+1 MYRDIMDTQQVPAS

-21 QQNFLSLYDLAA
+21 QQNFLSLYDLTP

-70 DIDSTQVR
+70 DIDSAQVR
-78 TWRKEVVNQLIK
+78 TWRKDVVNQLIK

-95 YLKNE
+95 YLKNDK
-100 QALTY
+100 ALAY
-105 QNESKNQ
+105 KDESKNK
-112 SKNKLASDQA
+112 SKNESASDT
-122 QTADKAIYFIG
+122 TADKAIYFIG

-140 HQEIAEKNAEKS
+140 HQDIAEKNS
-152 TAQNLYQNSY
+152 AQSAYHNSYQNSY
-162 RNSYRTNHQSKP
+162 RNSHQSKP
-174 VKTASYAVGYE
+174 AEAVSYAVGYE

-201 KESVLQVFSYQ
+201 EESVLQVFSYQ

-230 LDFHRRKL
+230 LDFHRGKL
-238 AGFEAFQDE
+238 TGFEAFQDE
-247 STLLAQFLQSADFHQ
+247 STLLVQFLQSPDFHQ
-262 RAIEVQKQLVSHN
+262 RAIKVQEQLVSHD
-275 LIAEIE
+275 LIAQIE

-296 QALMAEIQKNTRM
+296 KALMAEIQKNTRM
-309 WYKLFNSLV
+309 WYQLFNSLV
-318 KEYYD
+318 RERYD
-323 VGTPIPKAQV
+323 AGTPLPKEQV

-353 HRTIDQESRWNG
+353 HRTIDQDSRWSG

-373 NVFGRHYLL
+373 NVFGRHYLM

-429 PCEDSV
+429 PCENSV

-442 AFHQQGSL
+442 AFHQHGSL

-458 YEQLAE
+458 YQQLAE

>member
-1 MDRDVMNTQQVPAS
+1 MYRDIMNTQQVPAS

-21 QQNFLSLYDLAA
+21 QQNFLSLYDLTP

-70 DIDSTQVR
+70 DIDSAQVR

-95 YLKNE
+95 YLKNDK
-100 QALTY
+100 ALAY
-105 QNESKNQ
+105 KDESKNK
-112 SKNKLASDQA
+112 SKNESASDT
-122 QTADKAIYFIG
+122 TADKAIYFIG

-140 HQEIAEKNAEKS
+140 HQDIAEKNSAQS
-152 TAQNLYQNSY
+152 TYHNSYQNSY
-162 RNSYRTNHQSKP
+162 RNSHQSKP
-174 VKTASYAVGYE
+174 AEAVSYAVGYE

-201 KESVLQVFSYQ
+201 EESVLQVFSYQ

-230 LDFHRRKL
+230 LDFHRGKL
-238 AGFEAFQDE
+238 TGFEAFQDE
-247 STLLAQFLQSADFHQ
+247 STLLVQFLQSPDFHQ
-262 RAIEVQKQLVSHN
+262 RAIKVQEQLVSHD
-275 LIAEIE
+275 LIAQIE

-296 QALMAEIQKNTRM
+296 KALMAEIQKNTRM
-309 WYKLFNSLV
+309 WYQLFNSLV
-318 KEYYD
+318 RERYD
-323 VGTPIPKAQV
+323 AGTPLPKEQV

-353 HRTIDQESRWNG
+353 HRTIDQDSRWSG

-373 NVFGRHYLL
+373 NVFGRHYLM
-382 VFYAQDDNSSLSAD
+382 VFYAQDDSSSLSAD

-442 AFHQQGSL
+442 AFHQHGSL

>member
-1 MDRDVMNTQQVPAS
+1 MYRDIMDTQQVPAS

-21 QQNFLSLYDLAA
+21 QQNFLSLYDLTA

-50 FSNAVV
+50 FSNAMV

-95 YLKNE
+95 YLKND
-100 QALTY
+100 QALAY
-105 QNESKNQ
+105 KKES
-112 SKNKLASDQA
+112 ASDT
-122 QTADKAIYFIG
+122 TADKAVYFIG
-133 LTALSVQ
+133 LTSLSVQ
-140 HQEIAEKNAEKS
+140 HQEIAEKNS
-152 TAQNLYQNSY
+152 AQKGYQNSYQNSY
-162 RNSYRTNHQSKP
+162 RNNHQSKP
-174 VKTASYAVGYE
+174 VEAASYAVGYE

-201 KESVLQVFSYQ
+201 EESVLQVFSYQ

-247 STLLAQFLQSADFHQ
+247 STLLAQFLQSPDFHQ

-275 LIAEIE
+275 LIAQIE

-296 QALMAEIQKNTRM
+296 KALMAEIQKNTRM
-309 WYKLFNSLV
+309 WYRLFNSLV
-318 KEYYD
+318 RECYD
-323 VGTPIPKAQV
+323 AGTPLPKEQV

-353 HRTIDQESRWNG
+353 HRSIDQDSRWTG

-442 AFHQQGSL
+442 AFHQHGSL

-458 YEQLAE
+458 YQQLAE

>member
-1 MDRDVMNTQQVPAS
+1 MYRDIMDTQQVPAS

-21 QQNFLSLYDLAA
+21 QQNFLSLYDLTP

-70 DIDSTQVR
+70 DIDSAQVR
-78 TWRKEVVNQLIK
+78 TWRKDVVNQLIK

-95 YLKNE
+95 YLKNDK
-100 QALTY
+100 ALAY
-105 QNESKNQ
+105 KDESKNK
-112 SKNKLASDQA
+112 SKNESASDT
-122 QTADKAIYFIG
+122 TADKAIYFIG

-140 HQEIAEKNAEKS
+140 HQDIAEKNSAQS
-152 TAQNLYQNSY
+152 TYHNSYQNSY
-162 RNSYRTNHQSKP
+162 RNSHQSKP
-174 VKTASYAVGYE
+174 AEAVSYAVGYE

-201 KESVLQVFSYQ
+201 EESVLQVFSYQ

-230 LDFHRRKL
+230 LDFHRGKL
-238 AGFEAFQDE
+238 TGFEAFQDE
-247 STLLAQFLQSADFHQ
+247 STLLVQFLQSPDFHQ
-262 RAIEVQKQLVSHN
+262 RAIKVQEQLVGHD
-275 LIAEIE
+275 LIAQIE

-296 QALMAEIQKNTRM
+296 KALMAEIQKNTRM
-309 WYKLFNSLV
+309 WYQLFNSLV
-318 KEYYD
+318 RERYD
-323 VGTPIPKAQV
+323 AGTPLPKEQV

-353 HRTIDQESRWNG
+353 HRTIDQDSRWNG

-373 NVFGRHYLL
+373 NVFGRHYLM

-442 AFHQQGSL
+442 AFHQHGSL

>member
-1 MDRDVMNTQQVPAS
+1 MYRDIMNTQQVPAS

-21 QQNFLSLYDLAA
+21 QQNFLSLYDLTP

-70 DIDSTQVR
+70 DIDSAQVR
-78 TWRKEVVNQLIK
+78 RWRKDVVNQLIK

-95 YLKNE
+95 YLKNDK
-100 QALTY
+100 ALAY
-105 QNESKNQ
+105 KDESKNK
-112 SKNKLASDQA
+112 SKNESASDT
-122 QTADKAIYFIG
+122 TADKAIYFIG

-140 HQEIAEKNAEKS
+140 HQDIAEKNS
-152 TAQNLYQNSY
+152 AQSAYHNSYQNSY
-162 RNSYRTNHQSKP
+162 RNSHQSKP
-174 VKTASYAVGYE
+174 AEAVSYAVGYE

-201 KESVLQVFSYQ
+201 EESVLQVFSYQ

-221 VTPSDLTAF
+221 VTPSDLTTF
-230 LDFHRRKL
+230 LDFHRGKL
-238 AGFEAFQDE
+238 TGFEAFQDE
-247 STLLAQFLQSADFHQ
+247 STLLAQFLQSPDFHQ
-262 RAIEVQKQLVSHN
+262 RAIKVQEQLVSHD
-275 LIAEIE
+275 LIAQIE

-296 QALMAEIQKNTRM
+296 KALMAEIQKNTRM
-309 WYKLFNSLV
+309 WYQLFNSLV
-318 KEYYD
+318 RERYD
-323 VGTPIPKAQV
+323 AGTPLPKEQV

-353 HRTIDQESRWNG
+353 HRTIDQDSRWSG

-373 NVFGRHYLL
+373 NVFGRHYLM
-382 VFYAQDDNSSLSAD
+382 VFYAQDDSSSLSAD

-418 QDLFLIGVDVR
+418 QDLFLIGVGVR
-429 PCEDSV
+429 PCENSV

-442 AFHQQGSL
+442 AFHQHGSL

>member
-1 MDRDVMNTQQVPAS
+1 MYRDIMDTQQVPAS

-21 QQNFLSLYDLAA
+21 QQNFLSLYDLTP

-70 DIDSTQVR
+70 DIDSAQVR

-95 YLKNE
+95 YLKNDK
-100 QALTY
+100 ALAY
-105 QNESKNQ
+105 KDESKNK
-112 SKNKLASDQA
+112 SKNESASDT
-122 QTADKAIYFIG
+122 TADKAIYFIG

-140 HQEIAEKNAEKS
+140 HQDIAEKNS
-152 TAQNLYQNSY
+152 AQSAYHNSYQNSY
-162 RNSYRTNHQSKP
+162 RNSHQSKP
-174 VKTASYAVGYE
+174 AEAVSYAVGYE

-201 KESVLQVFSYQ
+201 EESVLQVFSYQ

-230 LDFHRRKL
+230 LDFHRGKL
-238 AGFEAFQDE
+238 TGFESFQDE
-247 STLLAQFLQSADFHQ
+247 STLLVQFLQSPDFHQ
-262 RAIEVQKQLVSHN
+262 RAIKVQEQLVSHD
-275 LIAEIE
+275 LIAQIE

-296 QALMAEIQKNTRM
+296 KALMAEIQKNTRM
-309 WYKLFNSLV
+309 WYQIFNSLV
-318 KEYYD
+318 RERYD
-323 VGTPIPKAQV
+323 AGTPLPKEQV

-353 HRTIDQESRWNG
+353 HRTIDQDSRWNG

-373 NVFGRHYLL
+373 NVFGRHYLM

-429 PCEDSV
+429 PCENSV

-442 AFHQQGSL
+442 AFHQHGSL

-458 YEQLAE
+458 YQQLAE